1 MATLVTESI
10 VLHAFDY
17 LETSR
22 IIRLMTREAGV
33 QSVIARGARN
43 SRKRF
48 GSALDLFAQGTSE
61 ISMRPNH
68 ELQSLVSFDITRA
81 RPQFALDVGRFTAG
95 SMIAELAL
103 RSSGEEP
110 APGFFDAVESALDNL
125 ARAEPSRTIE
135 AGLAG
140 AWYMIATLGFS
151 PATDLCANCHADLD
165 PEQSAAF
172 SNAAGGALCRAC
184 GMLAPGSRVIP
195 AAARNA
201 LRLWLNGEDASPL
214 TAGEARAHQRL
225 FREFF
230 QEHVTG
236 DRDLR
241 AYQVWERGEWNA
253 A

>member
-1 MATLVTESI
+1 MAVVVTEAI

-22 IIRLMTREAGV
+22 ILRLMTREAGI

-61 ISMRPNH
+61 ISLRPSH
-68 ELQSLVSFDITRA
+68 ELQSLVSFDVNRA

-95 SMIAELAL
+95 SMLSELAL
-103 RSSGEEP
+103 RSSSDEP
-110 APGFFDAVESALDNL
+110 APGLFDAVEFALDNV
-125 ARAEPSRTIE
+125 ARAEPARTVD

-140 AWYMIATLGFS
+140 AWFIVGTLGFA
-151 PATDLCANCHADLD
+151 PAIDLCANCHADLD
-165 PEQSAAF
+165 PEKSVAF
-172 SNAAGGALCRAC
+172 SHTAGGALCRAC
-184 GMLAPGSRVIP
+184 GALAPAARTLP
-195 AAARNA
+195 ASARNA
-201 LRLWLNGEDASPL
+201 LRAWTAGEETLPL
-214 TAGEARAHQRL
+214 TAAEARAHQRL
-225 FREFF
+225 LREFF